1 MTTDPCRYSDCL
13 TGGISQN
20 SPRLHNM
27 PLIKAVCF
35 NLDILTEQGYSAFT
49 GAPFSNL
56 GVGGV
61 FQRPNRSLCNA
72 GFVALTNGLR
82 LI

>member
-20 SPRLHNM
+20 SPRLNNM

-35 NLDILTEQGYSAFT
+35 NLDILAEQGYSAVP
-49 GAPFSNL
+49 GAPFRISE
-56 GVGGV
+56 GGV
-61 FQRPNRSLCNA
+61 CQRPNRSLCKA
-72 GFVALTNGLR
+72 GFVALTNELR